1 MTGEDDDGF
10 LFDDAMLSH
19 HGVVRDHNED
29 NMIGMPDIGVWAV
42 ADGMGGHQAGD
53 AASRII
59 VEEIASIGLP
69 VSALDQRARFLERI
83 DRANQGILAHA
94 RERALTTVGSTLA
107 ALLIH
112 GHEFAC
118 IWAGDSRV
126 YLLRK
131 GLLHRLTTDHSEV
144 ARLIA
149 SGELD
154 EADAQNYPARNVITK
169 AIGIQLNPNPET
181 VTGVV
186 EEGDVFLLCSDGL
199 TEHNSDDDLRMA
211 LLASEPPRRIVEHL
225 LGQTLDRGARDNVTA
240 IVLRCLRDHSRDD
253 AEA

>member
-1 MTGEDDDGF
+1 MTGEDECFIFQDGV
-10 LFDDAMLSH
+10 ASH
-19 HGVVRDHNED
+19 QGMVRPHNED
-29 NMIGMPDIGVWAV
+29 NLVAMSDIGLWAV

-53 AASRII
+53 VASRMI
-59 VEEIASIGLP
+59 VEELASLGLP
-69 VSALDQRARFLERI
+69 VSALDQRARVLERI
-83 DRANQGILAHA
+83 DRANQRILSHA
-94 RERALTTVGSTLA
+94 QQRQLSTVGSTLA

-118 IWAGDSRV
+118 VWAGDSRV

-149 SGELD
+149 SGELAED
-154 EADAQNYPARNVITK
+154 DAHSYPNRNVITK
-169 AIGIQLNPNPET
+169 AIGIQINPNPET

-199 TEHNSDDDLRMA
+199 TEHSGDDDLRA
-211 LLASEPPRRIVEHL
+211 LLIAPETPQRIAEML
-225 LGQTLDRGARDNVTA
+225 IGRTLERGARDNVTA
-240 IVLRCLRDHSRDD
+240 IVLRCMRDPERASTS
-253 AEA
+253 E